1 MDEAEQDQYEARL
14 KELFDSFDSTGTG
27 SLGQEELTDLC
38 HVLHLEEVAPGALQ
52 QTLLQGNLLG
62 RVHFDQFKEALILIL
77 SRTLS
82 NEDDFQEPADSSPE
96 AQPKYIKGG
105 KRYGRRSLPEFQESV
120 EEFAEVTV
128 IEPLSEAAR
137 SSHIASDDCDQ
148 HWKTQDSEE
157 YEAEGQLRFWNP
169 DDLNASQTASS
180 PPQDWIEEKLQ
191 EVCEN
196 LGITRDGH
204 LNRKKLISVCEQ
216 YGLQTVDGEMLEDV
230 FHNLEQD
237 GTMSI
242 EDFFYGLFKNGK
254 SLTPSASTPY
264 RQLKRHLSMQSF
276 DESGRRTTALSTM
289 TSTIGFR
296 VFSSQDD
303 GMGYASVEQVLDTWH
318 EEGIENGHEILTA
331 LDFSL
336 DGKVNLT
343 ELTLALEN
351 ELLITKNGTHQAA
364 LASFKM
370 EIRHLLER
378 VDQVVREKEKLRSDL
393 EKAEKLKSLMASEVD
408 DHHATIERRNEYN
421 LRKLDEEYKER
432 TAALKNELRKEREQI
447 LQQAGK
453 QRLELEREIET
464 VKTEENYVRDRLTL
478 SLKENSRL
486 ESELLET
493 GQKLAEYESLTS
505 KLQRNLENVLAE
517 KFGDLD
523 PNSAEFFLQE
533 ERLVQMK
540 NEYEQ
545 QCRELQDQIDEL
557 QSELEEYRVQGRIF
571 RPSLES
577 SLQEEFD
584 FKNGGSSGVEPDQGL
599 GSEDCNPL
607 NMSIE
612 AEMVIERMKEQHHKE
627 LQHLK
632 QELKDAMSHY
642 EKLVETKAHCEKEQE
657 NVVKKYNEERQTMEK
672 QISVLK
678 NQIEALQGEAAVL
691 KEERERID
699 CKHNEARN
707 DLKMSFDQ
715 EKANLQELLKL
726 GHEEEL
732 RVRLEQVRESFDRER
747 EELVQNGIWMEEKMS
762 ALVQTLQEEK
772 GEVERGFH
780 EQLKSL
786 AEKHAVEREELQHT
800 LLEKHQQELQEER
813 KKMETEYNRRTSQ
826 TETQFSVNR
835 QTIVNKYEEAL
846 RNLEERY
853 QRELQE
859 LAEQQHE
866 EKSQW
871 EFEKDEIIQECAEA
885 QEQLKEMLES
895 KKAISFILTQEKE
908 LLEKNFKEHVNK
920 LTCEKKQLQK
930 ELQDLRNAAEKQE
943 DELHNKILQQQNDHE
958 RELKDREEQMSVVE
972 EKRKLVSQRLEVLET
987 AYEQEKYTLNS
998 KLLALEGLNKE
1009 THERAE
1015 KEKAQM
1021 SLEILK
1027 LQEKLK
1033 KLQQETLDFSRL
1045 QNDYSALANEY
1056 AEVKSKVSAL
1066 SGMQQLEEDGVVLI
1080 NLQKVHEQAV
1090 KENVKMASEIVRLQ
1104 QRLQR
1109 LEQEPGKLSSSDQS
1123 NSEMEESQVQDRIEQ
1138 IEGNV
1143 LKNLQDGCKETDH
1156 GANLLVLSLL
1166 EAKTKELE
1174 AMVEAY
1180 SSLEKMYEDTKVEN
1194 HALKIQIGQLL
1205 GSIMILET
1213 EYNEANDKK
1222 QDQASK
1228 VSVLEMKERELE
1240 KIFEVVPK
1248 LKMLYEDVKRE
1259 KGCFQED
1266 SKVAK
1271 ITSDHA
1277 TDRKALCSEVS
1288 RLQTELKKAEEIAEA
1303 SLQLEKV
1310 YRATKENGELNN
1322 LVPHLWKKIEELE
1335 ERSRAQSTLLSLHEE
1350 IQLENKGLK
1359 SEMIKLFEQNKKL
1372 EEDVPRL
1379 TSLQHRLEE
1388 SNQES
1393 VQLRQEKT
1401 QLREKVKELEDAHD
1415 QYAQEKIEMHSEN
1428 LRLQHRLGKLEEHTL
1443 TFKVLQDKHGQCE
1456 TTIKD
1461 LATEKRELQEL
1472 NRKLKEKVTSLVK
1485 QNDMHSQEE
1494 KEELNSAIC
1503 DLQSTCSE
1511 LQQKVELLRCEAE
1524 KLREEN
1530 AILKNEITLLNEE
1543 GRVSNL
1549 KLRELSGFREEMW
1562 QNIETVRKEKV
1573 AMQKL
1578 VDNLRKQASDLKAR
1592 NQQLDFENAELSQKN
1607 SKNQADVQDLNQRL
1621 ARILRQKEKE
1631 VGKCT
1636 LEEWERERSKLKEEL
1651 ENCQVKSSTLV
1662 SSLETELSKIK
1673 VQTRLLEQENHLL
1686 KQELEKTKQLPRCPD
1701 LSDFQNEISSVI
1713 TKNEK
1718 LLKEKEALSEE
1729 LNRCVD
1735 KVAKVSFLE
1744 NVIAS
1749 LKQEQK
1755 SWEQQSQTLKT
1766 QLAVSQEKVQSL
1778 DEALQNINLQMS
1790 RLKSDLRVTQQEKE
1804 ALKQEVM
1811 SLHKQLQNA
1820 NDKNRVLELAVRSS
1834 GLQSQQKKLHWDE
1847 LEQLIKQEQQ
1857 LLRQENERLQ
1867 REVQNSKTDL
1877 THSRDK
1883 IRQLESAILSMKHQK
1898 HQSQS
1903 GIVKAIEQEK
1913 LSLKRECEQLQK
1925 ELSSAHRRISQMNS
1939 LEHEL
1944 ETISLENEGLRKKQV
1959 KLDEQLMEM
1968 LHSSSNVMLSQSQ
1981 HSRELQQLQQQGCAM
1996 VPKEQFLQLQ
2006 HQLQQAERRSQ
2017 RLQEELE
2024 NRPSET
2030 NMPQGG
2036 HAQLLKMMEERMMDV
2051 EQKLKLVKRLLQ
2063 DKVNQL
2069 KEQLSKNTKAD
2080 AMVKDLYVEN
2090 AQLLK
2095 ALEMTE
2101 QRQKT
2106 AEKKNYFLE
2115 EKIANL
2121 SKIVKNLASPS
2132 LNSTPQLRS

>member
-82 NEDDFQEPADSSPE
+82 NEDDFQEPDSSPE

-128 IEPLSEAAR
+128 IEPLNEAAR
-137 SSHIASDDCDQ
+137 SSHIASNDCDE

-216 YGLQTVDGEMLEDV
+216 YGLQTVDGEVLEEV

-276 DESGRRTTALSTM
+276 DESGRRTTALSAM

-296 VFSSQDD
+296 VFSSLDD
-303 GMGYASVEQVLDTWH
+303 GLGYASVERVLDTWH

-453 QRLELEREIET
+453 LRLELEREIEM

-486 ESELLET
+486 ESELSET

-523 PNSAEFFLQE
+523 PSSAEFFLQE

-557 QSELEEYRVQGRIF
+557 QSELEEYHTQGRIF

-577 SLQEEFD
+577 SLHEEFD
-584 FKNGGSSGVEPDQGL
+584 IKNGGSGGVEPDQGL

-632 QELKDAMSHY
+632 QELKDTMSHY

-657 NVVKKYNEERQTMEK
+657 NVAKKYNEERQTMEK
-672 QISVLK
+672 QISALK
-678 NQIEALQGEAAVL
+678 NQIEALQGETAML

-699 CKHNEARN
+699 CKHNEERN
-707 DLKMSFDQ
+707 DLQMSFDK

-732 RVRLEQVRESFDRER
+732 RVRLEQVQESFNRER
-747 EELVQNGIWMEEKMS
+747 EELVQNGIWMEEKMR

-786 AEKHAVEREELQHT
+786 TEKHAVEREELQHK

-813 KKMETEYNRRTSQ
+813 EKMETEYNRRTSQ
-826 TETQFSVNR
+826 TETQFSVDR
-835 QTIVNKYEEAL
+835 HTIVNKYEEAL

-859 LAEQQHE
+859 LAEQQRE

-885 QEQLKEMLES
+885 QEQLKETLES
-895 KKAISFILTQEKE
+895 KKAIFFVLTQEKE

-920 LTCEKKQLQK
+920 LTCEKEQLQK

-987 AYEQEKYTLNS
+987 AYEEEKYKLNS

-1015 KEKAQM
+1015 KENAQM
-1021 SLEILK
+1021 SLEIVK
-1027 LQEKLK
+1027 LQEKIK
-1033 KLQQETLDFSRL
+1033 NLQQETLDFSKL
-1045 QNDYSALANEY
+1045 QNDYNALADEY
-1056 AEVKSKVSAL
+1056 AEGKSKVSAL
-1066 SGMQQLEEDGVVLI
+1066 SGMQQLEEDGEVLI

-1104 QRLQR
+1104 RRLQR
-1109 LEQEPGKLSSSDQS
+1109 LEQEPRKLSSFDQS

-1156 GANLLVLSLL
+1156 GANFLVLSLL

-1174 AMVEAY
+1174 EMVEAY

-1205 GSIMILET
+1205 ENLMVLEA

-1228 VSVLEMKERELE
+1228 VSVLEMKQTELE
-1240 KIFEVVPK
+1240 KIFEAVPK
-1248 LKMLYEDVKRE
+1248 LKMFYEDIKRE
-1259 KGCFQED
+1259 NGCFRED

-1277 TDRKALCSEVS
+1277 TDHKELCYEVS
-1288 RLQTELKKAEEIAEA
+1288 RLQTELKKAEEITEA

-1310 YRATKENGELNN
+1310 CGATKENGELNN
-1322 LVPHLWKKIEELE
+1322 LVLHLWKKIEELE
-1335 ERSRAQSTLLSLHEE
+1335 ERLRAQSTLRLQEE
-1350 IQLENKGLK
+1350 IQLETKGLK

-1401 QLREKVKELEDAHD
+1401 QLLEEVKELEDARD
-1415 QYAQEKIEMHSEN
+1415 QYAQEKIELHSEN
-1428 LRLQHRLGKLEEHTL
+1428 LRLQCRLGQLEERTL
-1443 TFKVLQDKHGQCE
+1443 TFEVLQDKHDQCA

-1461 LATEKRELQEL
+1461 LATEKRALQEL
-1472 NRKLKEKVTSLVK
+1472 SRKLKERVTSLVK
-1485 QNDMHSQEE
+1485 QKDMHSQEE
-1494 KEELNSAIC
+1494 KELNSTIH

-1543 GRVSNL
+1543 GSVSNL
-1549 KLRELSGFREEMW
+1549 KLRELNGSREEMW
-1562 QNIETVRKEKV
+1562 QKIEAIRKEKV
-1573 AMQKL
+1573 AVQK
-1578 VDNLRKQASDLKAR
+1578 VADNLRKQVSDLKAR

-1636 LEEWERERSKLKEEL
+1636 LEESERERSKLKEEL

-1673 VQTRLLEQENHLL
+1673 VQNRLLEEENHLL
-1686 KQELEKTKQLPRCPD
+1686 RQELEKTKQLPRCPD

-1735 KVAKVSFLE
+1735 KVAKVNFLE

-1766 QLAVSQEKVQSL
+1766 QLTVSQEKVQSL

-1811 SLHKQLQNA
+1811 SLHKQLQNV
-1820 NDKNRVLELAVRSS
+1820 NDKVILQYSVIPLLESS
-1834 GLQSQQKKLHWDE
+1834 TLS
-1847 LEQLIKQEQQ
+1847 
-1857 LLRQENERLQ
+1857 ERE
-1867 REVQNSKTDL
+1867 REV
-1877 THSRDK
+1877 RP
-1883 IRQLESAILSMKHQK
+1883 
-1898 HQSQS
+1898 SQAKS
-1903 GIVKAIEQEK
+1903 
-1913 LSLKRECEQLQK
+1913 SLGVLYVNNIAPNGWFYFITQ
-1925 ELSSAHRRISQMNS
+1925 
-1939 LEHEL
+1939 
-1944 ETISLENEGLRKKQV
+1944 
-1959 KLDEQLMEM
+1959 M

-1981 HSRELQQLQQQGCAM
+1981 HSRELQQLQQQGCTM

>member
-82 NEDDFQEPADSSPE
+82 NEDDFQEPDSSPE

-128 IEPLSEAAR
+128 IEPLNEAAR
-137 SSHIASDDCDQ
+137 SSHIASNDCNE

-216 YGLQTVDGEMLEDV
+216 YGLQTVDGKVLEEV

-296 VFSSQDD
+296 VFSSLDD
-303 GMGYASVEQVLDTWH
+303 GLGYASVERVLDIWH
-318 EEGIENGHEILTA
+318 EEGIENGHDILTA

-408 DHHATIERRNEYN
+408 DHHATIERQNEYN

-432 TAALKNELRKEREQI
+432 TAALKNELRKERELI

-453 QRLELEREIET
+453 QRLELEREIEK

-486 ESELLET
+486 ESELSET
-493 GQKLAEYESLTS
+493 GQKLTEYESLTS

-523 PNSAEFFLQE
+523 PSSAEFFLQE

-545 QCRELQDQIDEL
+545 QCREMQDQIDEL
-557 QSELEEYRVQGRIF
+557 QSELEEYRTQGRIF

-577 SLQEEFD
+577 SLHEEFD
-584 FKNGGSSGVEPDQGL
+584 IKNGGSGGVEPDQGL

-612 AEMVIERMKEQHHKE
+612 AEMVIERMKEHHHKE

-632 QELKDAMSHY
+632 QELKDTMSHY

-657 NVVKKYNEERQTMEK
+657 NMAKKYNEERQTMEK
-672 QISVLK
+672 QISALK
-678 NQIEALQGEAAVL
+678 TQTEALQGETAML
-691 KEERERID
+691 REERERIE
-699 CKHNEARN
+699 CKRNKERN
-707 DLKMSFDQ
+707 DLQMSFDK

-732 RVRLEQVRESFDRER
+732 RVKLEQVQESFNRER
-747 EELVQNGIWMEEKMS
+747 EELVQGGIWMEEKMR

-772 GEVERGFH
+772 GEVEHGFH

-786 AEKHAVEREELQHT
+786 TEKHAVEMEELQHK
-800 LLEKHQQELQEER
+800 LLEEHQQELQEER
-813 KKMETEYNRRTSQ
+813 
-826 TETQFSVNR
+826 
-835 QTIVNKYEEAL
+835 
-846 RNLEERY
+846 
-853 QRELQE
+853 
-859 LAEQQHE
+859 
-866 EKSQW
+866 
-871 EFEKDEIIQECAEA
+871 
-885 QEQLKEMLES
+885 
-895 KKAISFILTQEKE
+895 
-908 LLEKNFKEHVNK
+908 
-920 LTCEKKQLQK
+920 
-930 ELQDLRNAAEKQE
+930 
-943 DELHNKILQQQNDHE
+943 
-958 RELKDREEQMSVVE
+958 
-972 EKRKLVSQRLEVLET
+972 
-987 AYEQEKYTLNS
+987 
-998 KLLALEGLNKE
+998 
-1009 THERAE
+1009 
-1015 KEKAQM
+1015 
-1021 SLEILK
+1021 
-1027 LQEKLK
+1027 
-1033 KLQQETLDFSRL
+1033 
-1045 QNDYSALANEY
+1045 
-1056 AEVKSKVSAL
+1056 
-1066 SGMQQLEEDGVVLI
+1066 
-1080 NLQKVHEQAV
+1080 
-1090 KENVKMASEIVRLQ
+1090 
-1104 QRLQR
+1104 
-1109 LEQEPGKLSSSDQS
+1109 
-1123 NSEMEESQVQDRIEQ
+1123 
-1138 IEGNV
+1138 
-1143 LKNLQDGCKETDH
+1143 
-1156 GANLLVLSLL
+1156 
-1166 EAKTKELE
+1166 
-1174 AMVEAY
+1174 
-1180 SSLEKMYEDTKVEN
+1180 
-1194 HALKIQIGQLL
+1194 
-1205 GSIMILET
+1205 
-1213 EYNEANDKK
+1213 
-1222 QDQASK
+1222 
-1228 VSVLEMKERELE
+1228 
-1240 KIFEVVPK
+1240 
-1248 LKMLYEDVKRE
+1248 
-1259 KGCFQED
+1259 
-1266 SKVAK
+1266 
-1271 ITSDHA
+1271 
-1277 TDRKALCSEVS
+1277 
-1288 RLQTELKKAEEIAEA
+1288 
-1303 SLQLEKV
+1303 
-1310 YRATKENGELNN
+1310 
-1322 LVPHLWKKIEELE
+1322 
-1335 ERSRAQSTLLSLHEE
+1335 
-1350 IQLENKGLK
+1350 
-1359 SEMIKLFEQNKKL
+1359 
-1372 EEDVPRL
+1372 
-1379 TSLQHRLEE
+1379 
-1388 SNQES
+1388 
-1393 VQLRQEKT
+1393 
-1401 QLREKVKELEDAHD
+1401 
-1415 QYAQEKIEMHSEN
+1415 
-1428 LRLQHRLGKLEEHTL
+1428 
-1443 TFKVLQDKHGQCE
+1443 
-1456 TTIKD
+1456 
-1461 LATEKRELQEL
+1461 
-1472 NRKLKEKVTSLVK
+1472 
-1485 QNDMHSQEE
+1485 
-1494 KEELNSAIC
+1494 
-1503 DLQSTCSE
+1503 
-1511 LQQKVELLRCEAE
+1511 CEAE
-1524 KLREEN
+1524 KLRGEN
-1530 AILKNEITLLNEE
+1530 AILKNEITVLNEE
-1543 GRVSNL
+1543 SSVSNL
-1549 KLRELSGFREEMW
+1549 KLRELNGSREEMW
-1562 QNIETVRKEKV
+1562 QKIEAIRKEKV
-1573 AMQKL
+1573 AVQKMA
-1578 VDNLRKQASDLKAR
+1578 DNLRKQLSDLKAR

-1673 VQTRLLEQENHLL
+1673 VQIRLLEHENHLL

-1713 TKNEK
+1713 TQNEK
-1718 LLKEKEALSEE
+1718 LLKEREALSEE

-1735 KVAKVSFLE
+1735 KVAKVNFLE

-1755 SWEQQSQTLKT
+1755 SWEQQSQTLKV
-1766 QLAVSQEKVQSL
+1766 QLTVSQEKVQSL

-1811 SLHKQLQNA
+1811 SLHKLLQNA
-1820 NDKNRVLELAVRSS
+1820 NDKNRVLELAVHSS
-1834 GLQSQQKKLHWDE
+1834 GLQNQQKKLHWDE

-1867 REVQNSKTDL
+1867 REVQNTRTDL
-1877 THSRDK
+1877 THSREK

-1939 LEHEL
+1939 LEREL

-1959 KLDEQLMEM
+1959 KLDEQLTEN
-1968 LHSSSNVMLSQSQ
+1968 SVVGT
-1981 HSRELQQLQQQGCAM
+1981 SREGCSALSEIVCEDATLELQC
-1996 VPKEQFLQLQ
+1996 
-2006 HQLQQAERRSQ
+2006 
-2017 RLQEELE
+2017 
-2024 NRPSET
+2024 
-2030 NMPQGG
+2030 
-2036 HAQLLKMMEERMMDV
+2036 
-2051 EQKLKLVKRLLQ
+2051 
-2063 DKVNQL
+2063 
-2069 KEQLSKNTKAD
+2069 D
-2080 AMVKDLYVEN
+2080 A
-2090 AQLLK
+2090 
-2095 ALEMTE
+2095 
-2101 QRQKT
+2101 
-2106 AEKKNYFLE
+2106 
-2115 EKIANL
+2115 
-2121 SKIVKNLASPS
+2121 
-2132 LNSTPQLRS
+2132 